1 MLFLRSVLNVPEYS
15 YKHGFLLLF
24 EKYLTCTSCI
34 HLEYIGVEEVKN
46 LSETFGC

>member
-1 MLFLRSVLNVPEYS
+1 MCQSTAINMV
-15 YKHGFLLLF
+15 FLLLF